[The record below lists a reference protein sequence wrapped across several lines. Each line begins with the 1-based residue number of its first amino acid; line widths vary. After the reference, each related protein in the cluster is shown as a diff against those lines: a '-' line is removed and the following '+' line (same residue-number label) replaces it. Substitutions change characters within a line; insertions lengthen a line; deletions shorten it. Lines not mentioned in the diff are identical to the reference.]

1 MNRKPPLIFLAL
13 LAGAGYYFLLRK
25 TPAQK
30 RAALVA
36 DATAKGDTGSAA
48 VYNRMTD
55 AEIETM
61 YTFYFDYLK
70 KGLPQ
75 PASTTQLGQQLNA
88 ILIKYS
94 T

>member
-1 MNRKPPLIFLAL
+1 
-13 LAGAGYYFLLRK
+13 
-25 TPAQK
+25 
-30 RAALVA
+30 
-36 DATAKGDTGSAA
+36 
-48 VYNRMTD
+48 
-55 AEIETM
+55 M